1 MPTPEDYAYQAANS
15 AAEALQSQLTAI
27 ANAVL
32 TDEDRVSAAQWAANA
47 YTYMLN
53 CQAGV
58 SIVNNNSVIESN
70 IQTLLSTFLERY
82 LGSSATPPTGTLEGQ
97 TYWNST
103 TNQLLVWDGSSWI
116 LPPAQTSSVLNF
128 GTSNVP
134 NGTLQV
140 RHDLAG
146 LWAISNPILGLGEIG
161 VETDT
166 NKIKIGNGSSTWN
179 SLSYIS
185 IPSSNITGFENV
197 DNTADEDKP
206 VSTLQQTAIN
216 AALEEAKTYTDTSG
230 IGHFVDCGE
239 YNLSEFNEYPSTNG
253 TGIDGLILKGN
264 VFTCTSS
271 GTINGLSIPSGSLLR
286 ALVDNPLQEN
296 LDWHITYKPLTFDK
310 PYIIV
315 YYIPGRIIPDYF
327 YPQHIFTH
335 TVTIPQNFTL
345 SKCTSRYIAS
355 SNFVFS
361 IRKNGIEVGTL
372 TFIANTSNAVFASS
386 NSITFNAGDIL
397 EVKSQAIPDASLYDV
412 SISIYGTRV

>member
-32 TDEDRVSAAQWAANA
+32 TDEDRVSAAQWAADA

-58 SIVNNNSVIESN
+58 SIVNNNSAIESN
-70 IQTLLSTFLERY
+70 IQTLLNTFLERY
-82 LGSSATPPTGTLEGQ
+82 LGALATPPTGTLEGQ
-97 TYWNST
+97 TYWNTT
-103 TNQLLVWDGSSWI
+103 TNQLLVWDGSNWI
-116 LPPAQTSSVLNF
+116 LPPTQTSSTLNF
-128 GTSNVP
+128 GTSSVP
-134 NGTLQV
+134 TGTLQV

-146 LWAISNPILGLGEIG
+146 LWTISNPTLSLGELG

-166 NKIKIGNGSSTWN
+166 GKLKIGNGTSNWN
-179 SLSYIS
+179 SLAYIFVN
-185 IPSSNITGFENV
+185 SSNIIGFENV
-197 DNTADEDKP
+197 DNTSDLNKP
-206 VSTLQQTAIN
+206 VSTLQQAAIN
-216 AALEEAKTYTDTSG
+216 SALQSAKDYTDTKD
-230 IGHFVDCGE
+230 IGHYIDVGE
-239 YNLSEFNEYPSTNG
+239 YAVNITNAYPTTGG
-253 TGIDGLILKGN
+253 TGTDGLILRGN

-271 GTINGLSIPSGSLLR
+271 GTINSKSIPNGSLLR
-286 ALVDNPLQEN
+286 ALVDNPQQEDS
-296 LDWHITYKPLTFDK
+296 DWHITFKPITFDK

-327 YPQHIFTH
+327 YPQHVFTH
-335 TVTIPQNFTL
+335 TVAIPQNFTL
-345 SKCTSRYIAS
+345 SKCRSRYIAS

-386 NSITFNAGDIL
+386 NSITFYAGDIL
-397 EVKSQAIPDASLYDV
+397 EIKSQATPDASLYDV

>member
-15 AAEALQSQLTAI
+15 ATEALQSQLTAI

-32 TDEDRVSAAQWAANA
+32 TDEDRVSAAQWAADA

-58 SIVNNNSVIESN
+58 SIVNNNSAIESN

-82 LGSSATPPTGTLEGQ
+82 LGSSAVPPTGTLEGQ

-103 TNQLLVWDGSSWI
+103 TNQLLVWDGSSWV
-116 LPPAQTSSVLNF
+116 LPPAQTSSTLNF

-134 NGTLQV
+134 NGLLQI

-146 LWAISNPILGLGEIG
+146 LWLISNPILALGEIG
-161 VETDT
+161 IETDT
-166 NKIKIGNGSSTWN
+166 YQLKVGNGTSTWN
-179 SLSYIS
+179 TLPYIS
-185 IPSSNITGFENV
+185 VPSTNIIGFENI

-216 AALEEAKTYTDTSG
+216 TALEEAKTYTDTHG

-239 YNLSEFNEYPSTNG
+239 YNLSEFNEYPTTNG
-253 TGIDGLILKGN
+253 TGTDGLILKGN

-286 ALVDNPLQEN
+286 ALVDNPLQED

-310 PYIIV
+310 PYIV
-315 YYIPGRIIPDYF
+315 VLYIPGMVINDF
-327 YPQHIFTH
+327 VYPQHIFTH
-335 TVTIPQNFTL
+335 TVTIPSGFSL
-345 SKCTSRYIAS
+345 SRCKSRYIAS
-355 SNFVFS
+355 NPFIFS
-361 IRKNGIEVGTL
+361 IRKNGIEVGTV
-372 TFIANTSNAVFASS
+372 TFAANTSNGVFASTS
-386 NSITFNAGDIL
+386 AVTFNAGDVI
-397 EVKSQAIPDASLYDV
+397 EIKSQAISDPSLYDV
-412 SISIYGTRV
+412 SFSIYGTRV

>member
-32 TDEDRVSAAQWAANA
+32 TDEDRVSAAQWAADA

-58 SIVNNNSVIESN
+58 SIVNNNSSIESN

-97 TYWNST
+97 TYWNSV
-103 TNQLLVWDGSSWI
+103 TNQLLVWDGSSWV
-116 LPPAQTSSVLNF
+116 LPPAQTSSTLNF
-128 GTSNVP
+128 GTSSVP
-134 NGTLQV
+134 NGSLQV

-146 LWAISNPILGLGEIG
+146 LWSISNPILALGEIG

-166 NKIKIGNGSSTWN
+166 NKIKIGDGTSTWN

-185 IPSSNITGFENV
+185 VPSSSIVGFENV
-197 DNTADEDKP
+197 NNTSDENKP
-206 VSTLQQTAIN
+206 VSTLQQNAITNALNTAK
-216 AALEEAKTYTDTSG
+216 EYTDTQS

-239 YNLSEFNEYPSTNG
+239 YNLSEFNIYPSTNG
-253 TGIDGLILKGN
+253 TGTDGLILKGN
-264 VFTCTSS
+264 VFNCTSS
-271 GTINGLSIPSGSLLR
+271 GTINGLNIPAGSLLR
-286 ALVDNPLQEN
+286 ALVDNPLQED
-296 LDWHITYKPLTFDK
+296 LDWHITYKPITFDK

-315 YYIPGRIIPDYF
+315 LYIPGMVINDF
-327 YPQHIFTH
+327 VYPQHVFTH
-335 TVTIPQNFTL
+335 TVTIPSGFTL
-345 SKCTSRYIAS
+345 SKCKSRYIAS
-355 SNFVFS
+355 NSFTFS

-372 TFIANTSNAVFASS
+372 TFAANTSNGVFASTS
-386 NSITFNAGDIL
+386 SITFNAGDTI
-397 EVKSQAIPDASLYDV
+397 EIKSQAIPDPSLYDV
-412 SISIYGTRV
+412 SFSIYGTRV